1 MRCSYSLLGLVMLAS
16 SVQALP
22 VIEHWKTANG
32 ARVYFA
38 QARELPMVDVRI
50 VFDAGSARDGDQLGL
65 ARFTNALLAEGAG
78 SLSANDIAERLADHG
93 AQLGTDS
100 GRDSASV
107 SLRTLSE
114 RHRLQSAVS
123 LIAAVI
129 GRPDFPEDAVERV
142 RDQMLVAL
150 RQEQQ
155 SPAAT
160 GQRALYRLVFAD
172 HPYAQDPGGD
182 EPSLGAV
189 RKHDLVAFHR
199 RYYVASNAVVAIVGD
214 LDRAGAE
221 GLAQRVTGELS
232 EGQAAVPLPAVA
244 TRARAAR
251 ETITFPAA
259 QVHLLLG
266 QVGVSYHDPDFFPL
280 YVGNHILGGSGLVSL
295 LSEQLREQRG
305 LAYSVWSG
313 FSPLRANGPF
323 VLAMQTRH
331 DQSEFALEVL
341 GTTLE
346 RFVSGGPS
354 SEQVATA
361 KRNILGGFALRL
373 DSNLKLLNYL
383 ALIGYHRLPLDYLE
397 RFGDDVDSVTAR
409 AIRDA
414 FTRRIHPKAMVT
426 LAVGPADDRPRST
439 RSGPPA
445 VTVVE

>member
-1 MRCSYSLLGLVMLAS
+1 
-16 SVQALP
+16 
-22 VIEHWKTANG
+22 
-32 ARVYFA
+32 
-38 QARELPMVDVRI
+38 MVDVRI
-50 VFDAGSARDGDQLGL
+50 VFDAGSARDGANLGL

-78 SLSANDIAERLADHG
+78 SLSADEIAERLANQG

-114 RHRLQSAVS
+114 RQRVESTVA

-129 GRPDFPEDAVERV
+129 GQPDFPEDAVERV

-150 RQEQQ
+150 RQDQQ

-160 GQRALYRLVFAD
+160 GQRALYRSVFAD
-172 HPYAQDPGGD
+172 HPYAHDPGGD
-182 EPSLGAV
+182 DPSLRAV
-189 RKHDLVAFHR
+189 DKHDLVAFHR
-199 RYYVASNAVVAIVGD
+199 RYYVASNAVVAIVGN
-214 LDRAGAE
+214 LDRAGAVA
-221 GLAQRVTGELS
+221 LAESVTGELT
-232 EGQAAVPLPAVA
+232 EGEAAAPLPAVGERALA
-244 TRARAAR
+244 TF
-251 ETITFPAA
+251 ETIIFPAE

-266 QVGVSYHDPDFFPL
+266 QLGVSYDDPDFFPL

-295 LSEQLREQRG
+295 LSEQLRQQRG

-313 FSPLRANGPF
+313 FSPLRAKGPF

-331 DQSEFALEVL
+331 DQADLALEVL
-341 GTTLE
+341 GATLE
-346 RFVSGGPS
+346 RFVTRGPS
-354 SEQVATA
+354 SEQVARA

-373 DSNLKLLNYL
+373 DSNRKLLNYL

-397 RFGDDVDSVTAR
+397 RFGEDVDGVSAR

-414 FTRRIHPKAMVT
+414 FRRRIHPEAMVK
-426 LAVGPADDRPRST
+426 LVVGPADDTPRSK
-439 RSGPPA
+439 RSEAPA